1 MRRLADRAMGWLAQL
16 LVRVFFR
23 SIEVE
28 HGENLPSTGPVLV
41 VANHVNGLV
50 DGLLLMATLGR
61 YPRFLG
67 KSTLFRIAPLWP
79 FLKLAGVI
87 PVYRAVDGVEGDHNL
102 AAFAVSRQ
110 ILSHDGVVAIFPE
123 GISHDE
129 TSLQPLR
136 TGAARLALEAGF
148 DEGIEGVVTLAV
160 GLVYDAKARFRS
172 RALVRV
178 GQPACVAR
186 WADAYEADGHEAVRQ
201 LTHDLAGQLAGVSP
215 SYSSWATA
223 DLLARIAE
231 VAVRSPDE
239 RLPSPVAL
247 ADQVAMA
254 ERLSSAGHDE
264 AAAPSLDTLLED
276 FATYERDLDLLGLGD
291 AQVGA
296 AYPRA
301 RLRRTLAW
309 SLVKVVCALPV
320 AAVGV
325 IVHVVPFQIVK
336 RLSSRPV
343 NEGIRATVKLLGCTV
358 LFAAVYIALGV
369 VVGHFFGPWAGVTAA
384 VLAPLCGYTAVR
396 LDERAKRIGGII
408 EGYRTVTRRRGGTL
422 DTVLADRRR
431 VVDAARAVAGRP

>member
-1 MRRLADRAMGWLAQL
+1 MRRLADRAMGWLARL

-79 FLKLAGVI
+79 LLKLAGVI
-87 PVYRAVDGVEGDHNL
+87 PVYRAVDGVQGDHNL
-102 AAFAVSRQ
+102 SAFAVSRQ
-110 ILSHDGVVAIFPE
+110 ILSRNGVVAIFPE

-129 TSLQPLR
+129 ASLQPLR

-148 DEGIEGVVTLAV
+148 DAGIEGVVTLAV

-178 GQPACVAR
+178 GQPAGIAR
-186 WADAYEADGHEAVRQ
+186 WAAAYEADGHEAVRQ
-201 LTHDLAGQLAGVSP
+201 LTHDLAGQLAVVSP
-215 SYSSWATA
+215 SYSSWAKA

-239 RLPSPVAL
+239 RLPSPVAM
-247 ADQVAMA
+247 ADQVAIA
-254 ERLSSAGHDE
+254 ERLSSAEHDG

-291 AQVGA
+291 AQVAA

-309 SLVKVVCALPV
+309 SLVKVACALPL

-325 IVHVVPFQIVK
+325 IVHVVPFEIVK
-336 RLSSRPV
+336 RLSRRPA

-358 LFAAVYIALGV
+358 LFSVVYVALGV
-369 VVGHFFGPWAGVTAA
+369 GVGHFFGPWVGVTAA
-384 VLAPLCGYTAVR
+384 VLAPLCGYTALR
-396 LDERAKRIGGII
+396 LAERTKRIGGVV
-408 EGYRTVTRRRGGTL
+408 EGYRTVTRRRGGAL
-422 DTVLADRRR
+422 DNVLADRRR
-431 VVDAARAVAGRP
+431 VVDAAQAVAGVP